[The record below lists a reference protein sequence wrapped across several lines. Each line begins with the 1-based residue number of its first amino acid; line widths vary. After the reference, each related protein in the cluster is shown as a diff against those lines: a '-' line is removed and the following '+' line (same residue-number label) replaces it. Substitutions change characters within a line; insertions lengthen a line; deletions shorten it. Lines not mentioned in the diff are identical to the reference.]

1 MVGVT
6 KRSRSSNVMIKLG
19 ASPTRTGSRYLV
31 TVPKQYV
38 ETLGWSKGDYLKAII
53 IEHEVEGK
61 RYKGVFYFKITS

>member
-1 MVGVT
+1 MVGAT
-6 KRSRSSNVMIKLG
+6 KRSRSSNVVIKLG

-38 ETLGWSKGDYLKAII
+38 EILGWSKGDYLKVVI

-61 RYKGVFYFKITS
+61 RYKGIFYFKVF